1 MNKLI
6 IPLVACIAC
15 AIIVSVTAVSVRPEQ
30 NLNIENEKKVKIL
43 AAAGIKTDKVDEEF
57 LRIKT
62 VFVDFETNKLI
73 TIDPAYDHIKAASNP
88 DQSTVIPKADDIA
101 VLKRRENVGTIY
113 VWVDEKNAIE
123 KLVLPIRGYGLWGTL
138 YGYLSLDSDLNT
150 VRGIEYYDHKET
162 PGLGGEVDNPNW
174 KSDWYGKRIY
184 NEDGSVALYVTKG
197 ASSTDYEI
205 DGISGA
211 TLTTNGVSNMIKYWL
226 GDNGYGP
233 IIKNLNDL
241 IHIRSPISR
250 KNSNLMTIHLMG
262 SCPMGENESLCAVDS
277 FGKLHGIKG
286 LYIAD
291 ASLLGGAPGVNPQ
304 GTIMALVRRNVVSF
318 LNKD

>member
-30 NLNIENEKKVKIL
+30 NLNVENEKKVKIL
-43 AAAGIKTDKVDEEF
+43 AAAGIKTNKVDEEF
-57 LRIKT
+57 SRIKT
-62 VFVDFETNKLI
+62 VFVDFETDKLVI
-73 TIDPAYDHIKAASNP
+73 IDPAYDHIKAASNP
-88 DQSTVIPKADDIA
+88 DLSTVIPKADDIA
-101 VLKRRENVGTIY
+101 VLKRRENIGTIY
-113 VWVDEKNAIE
+113 VWVDEQNDIE

-184 NEDGSVALYVTKG
+184 NDDGSVALYVTKG

-233 IIKNLNDL
+233 IIKNLNEE
-241 IHIRSPISR
+241 IQKI
-250 KNSNLMTIHLMG
+250 
-262 SCPMGENESLCAVDS
+262 
-277 FGKLHGIKG
+277 
-286 LYIAD
+286 
-291 ASLLGGAPGVNPQ
+291 
-304 GTIMALVRRNVVSF
+304 
-318 LNKD
+318 

>member
-6 IPLVACIAC
+6 IPVVACIAC

-30 NLNIENEKKVKIL
+30 NLNIENEKKIKIL
-43 AAAGIKTDKVDEEF
+43 AAAGIETDKVDEEF
-57 LRIKT
+57 SRIKT
-62 VFVDFETNKLI
+62 VFVDFETDKLV
-73 TIDPAYDHIKAASNP
+73 TIDSAYDHIKAASDP
-88 DQSTVIPKADDIA
+88 DLSTVIPKADDIA
-101 VLKRRENVGTIY
+101 VLKRRENIGTIY

-184 NEDGSVALYVTKG
+184 NDDGSVALYVTKG

-233 IIKNLNDL
+233 IIKNLNEE
-241 IHIRSPISR
+241 IEKI
-250 KNSNLMTIHLMG
+250 
-262 SCPMGENESLCAVDS
+262 
-277 FGKLHGIKG
+277 
-286 LYIAD
+286 
-291 ASLLGGAPGVNPQ
+291 
-304 GTIMALVRRNVVSF
+304 
-318 LNKD
+318 

>member
-30 NLNIENEKKVKIL
+30 NLNVENEKKIKIL
-43 AAAGIKTDKVDEEF
+43 AAAGIQTDRVDEEF
-57 LRIKT
+57 SKIKT
-62 VFVDFETNKLI
+62 VFVDFETDKLVI
-73 TIDPAYDHIKAASNP
+73 IDPAYDHIKAASNP
-88 DQSTVIPKADDIA
+88 DLSTVIPKADDIA
-101 VLKRRENVGTIY
+101 GLKRRENIGTIY

-184 NEDGSVALYVTKG
+184 NDDGSVALYVTKG

-233 IIKNLNDL
+233 IIKNLNEE
-241 IHIRSPISR
+241 IEKI
-250 KNSNLMTIHLMG
+250 
-262 SCPMGENESLCAVDS
+262 
-277 FGKLHGIKG
+277 
-286 LYIAD
+286 
-291 ASLLGGAPGVNPQ
+291 
-304 GTIMALVRRNVVSF
+304 
-318 LNKD
+318 

>member
-43 AAAGIKTDKVDEEF
+43 AAAGIQTDKVDEEF

-62 VFVDFETNKLI
+62 VFVDFETDKLV
-73 TIDPAYDHIKAASNP
+73 TIDTAYDHIKAASNP

-101 VLKRRENVGTIY
+101 VLKRRENIGTIY

-184 NEDGSVALYVTKG
+184 NENGSVALYVTKG

-226 GDNGYGP
+226 GENGYGP
-233 IIKNLNDL
+233 IIKNLN
-241 IHIRSPISR
+241 
-250 KNSNLMTIHLMG
+250 
-262 SCPMGENESLCAVDS
+262 EE
-277 FGKLHGIKG
+277 IKK
-286 LYIAD
+286 I
-291 ASLLGGAPGVNPQ
+291 
-304 GTIMALVRRNVVSF
+304 
-318 LNKD
+318 

>member
-30 NLNIENEKKVKIL
+30 NLNVENEKKIKIL
-43 AAAGIKTDKVDEEF
+43 AAAGIQTDRVDEEF
-57 LRIKT
+57 SKIKT
-62 VFVDFETNKLI
+62 VFVDFETDKLVI
-73 TIDPAYDHIKAASNP
+73 IDPAYDHIKAASNP
-88 DQSTVIPKADDIA
+88 DLSTVIPKADDIA
-101 VLKRRENVGTIY
+101 VLKRRENIGTIY
-113 VWVDEKNAIE
+113 VWVDEQNDIE

-184 NEDGSVALYVTKG
+184 NDDGSVALYVTKG

-233 IIKNLNDL
+233 IIKNLNEE
-241 IHIRSPISR
+241 IEKI
-250 KNSNLMTIHLMG
+250 
-262 SCPMGENESLCAVDS
+262 
-277 FGKLHGIKG
+277 
-286 LYIAD
+286 
-291 ASLLGGAPGVNPQ
+291 
-304 GTIMALVRRNVVSF
+304 
-318 LNKD
+318 

>member
-6 IPLVACIAC
+6 IPLIACIAC

-43 AAAGIKTDKVDEEF
+43 AAAGIQTDKVDEEF

-62 VFVDFETNKLI
+62 VFVDFEMGKLV

-101 VLKRRENVGTIY
+101 VLKRRENIGTIY

-184 NEDGSVALYVTKG
+184 NENGSVALYVTKG

-233 IIKNLNDL
+233 IIKNLN
-241 IHIRSPISR
+241 
-250 KNSNLMTIHLMG
+250 
-262 SCPMGENESLCAVDS
+262 EE
-277 FGKLHGIKG
+277 IKK
-286 LYIAD
+286 I
-291 ASLLGGAPGVNPQ
+291 
-304 GTIMALVRRNVVSF
+304 
-318 LNKD
+318 

>member
-30 NLNIENEKKVKIL
+30 NLNVENEKKIKIL
-43 AAAGIKTDKVDEEF
+43 AAAGIQTDRVDEEF
-57 LRIKT
+57 SKIKT
-62 VFVDFETNKLI
+62 VFVDFETDKLVI
-73 TIDPAYDHIKAASNP
+73 IDPAYDHIKAASNP
-88 DQSTVIPKADDIA
+88 NLSTVIPKADDIA
-101 VLKRRENVGTIY
+101 VLKRRENIGTIY

-184 NEDGSVALYVTKG
+184 NDDGGVALYVTKG

-233 IIKNLNDL
+233 IIKNLNEE
-241 IHIRSPISR
+241 IEKI
-250 KNSNLMTIHLMG
+250 
-262 SCPMGENESLCAVDS
+262 
-277 FGKLHGIKG
+277 
-286 LYIAD
+286 
-291 ASLLGGAPGVNPQ
+291 
-304 GTIMALVRRNVVSF
+304 
-318 LNKD
+318 

>member
-30 NLNIENEKKVKIL
+30 NLNIENEKKIKIL
-43 AAAGIKTDKVDEEF
+43 AAAGIETDKVDEEF
-57 LRIKT
+57 SRIKT
-62 VFVDFETNKLI
+62 VFVDFETDKQV
-73 TIDPAYDHIKAASNP
+73 TIDPAYDHIKAASDP
-88 DQSTVIPKADDIA
+88 DLSTVIPKADDIA
-101 VLKRRENVGTIY
+101 VLKRRENIGTIY

-184 NEDGSVALYVTKG
+184 NDDGSVALYVTKG

-233 IIKNLNDL
+233 IIKNLNEE
-241 IHIRSPISR
+241 IEKI
-250 KNSNLMTIHLMG
+250 
-262 SCPMGENESLCAVDS
+262 
-277 FGKLHGIKG
+277 
-286 LYIAD
+286 
-291 ASLLGGAPGVNPQ
+291 
-304 GTIMALVRRNVVSF
+304 
-318 LNKD
+318 

>member
-30 NLNIENEKKVKIL
+30 NLNIENEKKIKIL
-43 AAAGIKTDKVDEEF
+43 AAAGIETDKVDEEF
-57 LRIKT
+57 SRIKT
-62 VFVDFETNKLI
+62 VFVDFETDKLV
-73 TIDPAYDHIKAASNP
+73 TIDSAYDHIKAASNP
-88 DQSTVIPKADDIA
+88 NLSTVIPKADDIA
-101 VLKRRENVGTIY
+101 VLKRRENIGTIY

-184 NEDGSVALYVTKG
+184 NDDGSVALYVTKG

-233 IIKNLNDL
+233 IIKNLNEE
-241 IHIRSPISR
+241 IEKI
-250 KNSNLMTIHLMG
+250 
-262 SCPMGENESLCAVDS
+262 
-277 FGKLHGIKG
+277 
-286 LYIAD
+286 
-291 ASLLGGAPGVNPQ
+291 
-304 GTIMALVRRNVVSF
+304 
-318 LNKD
+318 

>member
-30 NLNIENEKKVKIL
+30 NLNVENEKKIKIL
-43 AAAGIKTDKVDEEF
+43 AAAGIQTDRVDEEF
-57 LRIKT
+57 SKIKT
-62 VFVDFETNKLI
+62 VFVDFETGKLVI
-73 TIDPAYDHIKAASNP
+73 IDPAYDHIKAASNP
-88 DQSTVIPKADDIA
+88 DLSTVIPKADDIA
-101 VLKRRENVGTIY
+101 VLKRRENIGTIY
-113 VWVDEKNAIE
+113 VWVDEQNDIE

-174 KSDWYGKRIY
+174 KSDWNGKRIY
-184 NEDGSVALYVTKG
+184 NDDGSVALYVTKG

-233 IIKNLNDL
+233 IIKNLNEE
-241 IHIRSPISR
+241 IQKI
-250 KNSNLMTIHLMG
+250 
-262 SCPMGENESLCAVDS
+262 
-277 FGKLHGIKG
+277 
-286 LYIAD
+286 
-291 ASLLGGAPGVNPQ
+291 
-304 GTIMALVRRNVVSF
+304 
-318 LNKD
+318 

>member
-1 MNKLI
+1 MIKLI

-30 NLNIENEKKVKIL
+30 NLNIENEKKIKIL
-43 AAAGIKTDKVDEEF
+43 AAAGIETDKVDEEF
-57 LRIKT
+57 SRIKT
-62 VFVDFETNKLI
+62 VFVDFETDKLV
-73 TIDPAYDHIKAASNP
+73 TIDSAYDHIKAASDP
-88 DQSTVIPKADDIA
+88 DLSTVIPKADDIA
-101 VLKRRENVGTIY
+101 VLKRRENIGTIY

-184 NEDGSVALYVTKG
+184 NDDGSVALYVTKG

-233 IIKNLNDL
+233 IIKNLNEE
-241 IHIRSPISR
+241 IEKI
-250 KNSNLMTIHLMG
+250 
-262 SCPMGENESLCAVDS
+262 
-277 FGKLHGIKG
+277 
-286 LYIAD
+286 
-291 ASLLGGAPGVNPQ
+291 
-304 GTIMALVRRNVVSF
+304 
-318 LNKD
+318 

>member
-1 MNKLI
+1 MKKLI

-30 NLNIENEKKVKIL
+30 NLNVENEKKIKIL
-43 AAAGIKTDKVDEEF
+43 AAAGIQTDRVDEEF
-57 LRIKT
+57 SKIKT
-62 VFVDFETNKLI
+62 VFVDFETDKLVI
-73 TIDPAYDHIKAASNP
+73 IDPAYDHIKAASNP
-88 DQSTVIPKADDIA
+88 DLSTVIPKADDIA
-101 VLKRRENVGTIY
+101 VLKRRENIGTIY
-113 VWVDEKNAIE
+113 VWVDEQNAIE

-184 NEDGSVALYVTKG
+184 NDDGSVALYVTKG

-233 IIKNLNDL
+233 IIKNLNEE
-241 IHIRSPISR
+241 IQKI
-250 KNSNLMTIHLMG
+250 
-262 SCPMGENESLCAVDS
+262 
-277 FGKLHGIKG
+277 
-286 LYIAD
+286 
-291 ASLLGGAPGVNPQ
+291 
-304 GTIMALVRRNVVSF
+304 
-318 LNKD
+318 

>member
-1 MNKLI
+1 MKKLI

-15 AIIVSVTAVSVRPEQ
+15 AIIVSITAVSVRPEQ
-30 NLNIENEKKVKIL
+30 NLNVENEKKIKIL
-43 AAAGIKTDKVDEEF
+43 AAAGIQTDRVDEEF
-57 LRIKT
+57 SKIKT
-62 VFVDFETNKLI
+62 VFVDFETDKLVI
-73 TIDPAYDHIKAASNP
+73 IDPAYDHIKAASNP
-88 DQSTVIPKADDIA
+88 DLSTVIPKADDIA
-101 VLKRRENVGTIY
+101 VLKRRENIGTIY

-233 IIKNLNDL
+233 IIKNLNEE
-241 IHIRSPISR
+241 IEKI
-250 KNSNLMTIHLMG
+250 
-262 SCPMGENESLCAVDS
+262 
-277 FGKLHGIKG
+277 
-286 LYIAD
+286 
-291 ASLLGGAPGVNPQ
+291 
-304 GTIMALVRRNVVSF
+304 
-318 LNKD
+318 